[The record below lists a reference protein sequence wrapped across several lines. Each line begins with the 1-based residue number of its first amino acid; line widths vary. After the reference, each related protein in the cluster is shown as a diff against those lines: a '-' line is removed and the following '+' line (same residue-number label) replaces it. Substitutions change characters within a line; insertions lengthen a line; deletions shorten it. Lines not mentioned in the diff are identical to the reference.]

1 MLKEIYGEIEGGR
14 VLDVATG
21 SGTSVGELK

>member
-1 MLKEIYGEIEGGR
+1 MCTPKEILGHISGGR

-21 SGTSVGELK
+21 SGGFIHI